1 MNSDTINC
9 QCKELDD
16 DLIESGWTCYNCY
29 EQGND

>member
-1 MNSDTINC
+1 MNADTINC
-9 QCKELDD
+9 QCDSLDD